1 MVCCYGGQF
10 CTWVFGSVHCSRI
23 IIKKMKHMNK
33 QLTFLLSLTF
43 LISFSGSVY
52 GNEYNEALN
61 EWKLAA
67 EQGKVKV
74 QYNLGVM
81 YALGQGVTK
90 NDKESNKWYRLASEQ
105 GDAFAQFKLGG
116 MYLMGKGVL
125 QDSEAARKLMR
136 L

>member
-1 MVCCYGGQF
+1 
-10 CTWVFGSVHCSRI
+10 
-23 IIKKMKHMNK
+23 MNK

-52 GNEYNEALN
+52 GDEYNEALN

-81 YALGQGVTK
+81 YAVGQGVTK
-90 NDKESNKWYRLASEQ
+90 NDKESNKWYRLAAEQ
-105 GDAFAQFKLGG
+105 GNTKAQTNLGVS
-116 MYLMGKGVL
+116 YLAGKGVP
-125 QDSEAARKLMR
+125 QDSEAARKWMELSKGQ
-136 L
+136 

>member
-1 MVCCYGGQF
+1 
-10 CTWVFGSVHCSRI
+10 
-23 IIKKMKHMNK
+23 MNK

-43 LISFSGSVY
+43 LISFSSSVY
-52 GNEYNEALN
+52 GDEYNEALN

-74 QYNLGVM
+74 QFNLGVM
-81 YALGQGVTK
+81 YAVGQGVTK

-116 MYLMGKGVL
+116 MYLMGRGVL
-125 QDSEAARKLMR
+125 QDSEAARKWIKLSKGQ
-136 L
+136 